1 MSSAPRPPPQLPPD
15 AHKGDA
21 GRVLCL
27 AGSESMPGAAILCAR
42 AAQRAGAGL
51 VALGCLDATLLTVVP
66 AAAPEA
72 VLVDLSE
79 AFERGGRVRPGAR
92 ERLLARAP
100 HAVLLGPGLGDDA
113 RTRAVLTLVLET
125 FEVPLVLDADAL
137 NALDGA
143 PERLRAARAPCVLT
157 PHPGEAARLLGREV
171 PRESAGRAA
180 AAQELAARAGAIVCL
195 KGRGTV
201 VCAPGEAPWVNASGN
216 PGLATAGAGDVLAG
230 ILVAYLALVRS
241 LPDAGWSALDGA
253 RAAVYVHGLAGD
265 LAAASR
271 GARALIASD
280 LIAELP
286 GAQLRFEG
294 GAATPT

>member
-1 MSSAPRPPPQLPPD
+1 MSSAPTPPPVLPTD

-27 AGSESMPGAAILCAR
+27 AGSESMPGAALLCAR

-51 VALGCLDATLLTVVP
+51 VVVGCLDSALFSVVP

-72 VLVDLSE
+72 VLLDLCE
-79 AFERGGRVRPGAR
+79 AFERGGRVLAFAR

-113 RTRAVLTLVLET
+113 RARAVLALALET
-125 FEVPLVLDADAL
+125 FTVPMLLDADAL

-157 PHPGEAARLLGREV
+157 PHPGEAARLLGREL
-171 PRESAGRAA
+171 PRDPAGRAQ

-195 KGRGTV
+195 KGHGTV
-201 VCAPGEAPWVNASGN
+201 VCAPDEPPWVNTTGN

-241 LPDAGWSALDGA
+241 LPDARWSALDAA
-253 RAAVYVHGLAGD
+253 RAAVHVHGLAGD
-265 LAAASR
+265 LAAER
-271 GARALIASD
+271 HGPRALIASD
-280 LIAELP
+280 VIAELP
-286 GAQLRFEG
+286 AAQQRFEG
-294 GAATPT
+294 AARPR